1 MVQPEYRR
9 IPYSLVYCTSKEV
22 FGYSL
27 GFRNIP
33 NYVQGLDLKNA
44 IRTLIRIAW
53 FLDEN
58 NESDVATQLELARQL
73 LPSHRQGAARQLV
86 MQQGRIIF
94 FRAQIYI
101 LIKYLLI
108 FGSDNNKAVESEELK
123 TIGAC
128 LLSVTELISSQV
140 KDRKRGKQ
148 IESQTLNTLTHEI
161 VTSSFFLGKFS
172 IPTIRLLMVR
182 ARYMFKTIH
191 TRLKNESSVGRN
203 YLDIDHFFEESIGIQ
218 LNEYLNLGIS
228 LIVYFLQFLEKGSP
242 LLDENFPYIFPKKL
256 FSESIVEEKKVNIF
270 FNFLSTTFSHSRSEL
285 QASFSREQRREFVYD
300 FLYLRSNPLL
310 QINSE
315 IFIPFSLPF
324 LFERIT
330 SGIFWQVLDHLN
342 LKYERKVSDR
352 FTRYHGRIF
361 QIYVE
366 EFIQKIYQQ
375 NPTKGE
381 QLVQEQ
387 TFRIGKQE
395 GKTPDIM
402 IFGSDYAVFFEAS
415 ATRMQAKGTVG
426 LGERSAFDSD
436 FQKMILHNAKS
447 LDSFIEKFRNGLI
460 SIEDIDPRKIKFYYP
475 VIITIESFAGQNSII
490 YPFLKRKLKDSQL
503 LIDKDIAGLTILEI
517 SDIEYLEGY
526 VNATLID
533 VLKSWHSQS
542 NELLPD
548 QHFKD
553 HIKSFPE
560 KDESF
565 KTLLSQITDI
575 AFDEAIQFMF
585 NLKQSES

>member
-9 IPYSLVYCTSKEV
+9 IPYSLVYCSSKDV

-33 NYVQGLDLKNA
+33 NYIQSLDLQNA

-53 FLDEN
+53 FLDEK
-58 NESDVATQLELARQL
+58 NESDAAAQLELARQL
-73 LPSHRQGAARQLV
+73 LPSHRQVAAHQLV
-86 MQQGRIIF
+86 IGQGRIIF

-108 FGSDNNKAVESEELK
+108 FGSDKNKAVESEELK

-140 KDRKRGKQ
+140 KDRKKGKRL
-148 IESQTLNTLTHEI
+148 ESQTLNALTHEI

-172 IPTIRLLMVR
+172 IPATRLIMAR
-182 ARYMFKTIH
+182 ARHMFITIQ
-191 TRLKNESSVGRN
+191 TRLKNEPNVGIN
-203 YLDIDHFFEESIGIQ
+203 YLDIDYFFEESVGIK
-218 LNEYLNLGIS
+218 LGEYLNLGTS
-228 LIVYFLQFLEKGSP
+228 LIVYFLQFFEKGSP
-242 LLDENFPYIFPKKL
+242 LLDESFPSIFPKKL
-256 FSESIVEEKKVNIF
+256 FSESRVEEQKVNVF
-270 FNFLSTTFSHSRSEL
+270 FKLLSTTFSRSRLEL
-285 QASFSREQRREFVYD
+285 QTSFSREQRREFIYD
-300 FLYLRSNPLL
+300 FLYLRANPLL

-315 IFIPFSLPF
+315 IYIPFSLPF

-330 SGIFWQVLDHLN
+330 NGIYWQVLDHLN
-342 LKYERKVSDR
+342 RQYERTVSDR

-366 EFIQKIYQQ
+366 EFIQKIHKQ
-375 NPTKGE
+375 NPIKGE
-381 QLVQEQ
+381 QFFQEH
-387 TFRIGKQE
+387 TYRIGKQE

-402 IFGSDYAVFFEAS
+402 IFGSDYAIFFEAS
-415 ATRMQAKGTVG
+415 ATRMQAKGTIG
-426 LGERSAFDSD
+426 LGERAAFDSD
-436 FQKMILHNAKS
+436 FKKMVLHNAKS
-447 LDSFIEKFRNGLI
+447 LDNFIEKFRNGSI
-460 SIEDIDPRKIKFYYP
+460 KIEDIDPGKIELYYP

-490 YPFLKRKLKDSQL
+490 YPFVKRKLEDTEL
-503 LIDKDIAGLTILEI
+503 LVGKDIAGLTILEI

-526 VNATLID
+526 VNAALID
-533 VLKSWHSQS
+533 ILKSWHSQS
-542 NELLPD
+542 NGLLPE

-565 KTLLSQITDI
+565 KTLLSEITDA

-585 NLKQSES
+585 N